1 MSEIL
6 VATEKPFASDAIT
19 KIKKVTDGS
28 KHKLQILEKYTSKE
42 ELKNAIKLTEA
53 LIVRS
58 DLIDKEIIDAGE
70 KLRIIVRAGAGFDNI
85 DTAYA
90 ATKNIVV
97 MNTPGQNANAVAEYA
112 FGMLL
117 YEARHHFNG
126 STGIELK
133 GKKLGLIGFGN
144 IGRCM
149 TKIAKGFGME
159 VYAYDVNPNPS
170 SMIQENV
177 TPIGT
182 AAEIFSSCNF
192 VSLHVPS
199 TPQTKGS
206 INYDLLKLLPK
217 NSILINTARLDVINE
232 ADIIKIME
240 ERNDISFVSDFT
252 PKNESV
258 FKEKFADRCFYPV
271 KKAGAQTEEANAN
284 AGIAAARQIINFF
297 DKGDL
302 TFKVN

>member
-1 MSEIL
+1 
-6 VATEKPFASDAIT
+6 
-19 KIKKVTDGS
+19 
-28 KHKLQILEKYTSKE
+28 
-42 ELKNAIKLTEA
+42 
-53 LIVRS
+53 
-58 DLIDKEIIDAGE
+58 
-70 KLRIIVRAGAGFDNI
+70 
-85 DTAYA
+85 
-90 ATKNIVV
+90 
-97 MNTPGQNANAVAEYA
+97 
-112 FGMLL
+112 
-117 YEARHHFNG
+117 
-126 STGIELK
+126 
-133 GKKLGLIGFGN
+133 
-144 IGRCM
+144 
-149 TKIAKGFGME
+149 ME

-271 KKAGAQTEEANAN
+271 KKQELKL
-284 AGIAAARQIINFF
+284 RKQMQMQVLQLH
-297 DKGDL
+297 DKS
-302 TFKVN
+302 